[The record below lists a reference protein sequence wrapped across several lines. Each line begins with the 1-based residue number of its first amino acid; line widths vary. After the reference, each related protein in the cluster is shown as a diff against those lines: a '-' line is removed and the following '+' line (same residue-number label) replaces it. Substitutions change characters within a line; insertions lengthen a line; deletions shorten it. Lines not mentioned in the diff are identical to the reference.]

1 MLTVIARWE
10 DLQMPEQLEWR
21 MWRQLRGFGIGRFV
35 FTPIAP
41 ELSQVAIE
49 QYETMEEAL
58 AAVPEGNRV
67 FLEPTGYNTMYDLP
81 DRNEDVVFILGN
93 TQRSNMEHANVNETY
108 RISAP
113 MNADMY
119 PTSAASIALAY
130 WHGQ

>member
-21 MWRQLRGFGIGRFV
+21 MWRQLRGFGIDRFV

-81 DRNEDVVFILGN
+81 PRDEDVVFILGN
-93 TQRSNMEHANVNETY
+93 TKFSNIEYAQVNETF
-108 RISAP
+108 RIT
-113 MNADMY
+113 ADNKINMY
-119 PTSAASIALAY
+119 PTSAAAIVFAY